1 MKPLSTRFVR
11 HFLPLLALAFFGG
24 IMLTGTRLRDLPLAA
39 FEPEAEAEAREAKP
53 GADEWFYEQRAYP
66 LNEIPL
72 GARANALA
80 QLEVLEARQQAR
92 RQQLYGRQAAEVI
105 ADSQPKWEAVG
116 PRPIGPVARAN
127 AGRAT
132 ALALDPRYDGVNNQT
147 VYVGAAQGGVWKS
160 TDNGANWTPIT
171 EDMPSL
177 SIGSLAVDP
186 GNPNVIYAGTGEG
199 NASGDSYFG
208 AGLYKS
214 VDGGASWRVIT
225 GPVSTVAPRVPVFA
239 NIALM
244 HIAIDPQ
251 NPRTL
256 YVCTRAAG
264 SYGPSGGGSI
274 VAGAP
279 GQRGVWKSSDGGETW
294 RNLDPTGNG
303 GTVAANMVLILSP
316 TQGPQTPGIVIAG
329 VETQGLFRSTAGGE
343 PGTWTKLSEG
353 LPASD
358 VRRIALADGPPVPP
372 ATQRTLYAALTVASN
387 TNNLHGVYK
396 STDGGDTWTRV
407 GVPASVTQVW
417 YNLALAVNQQD
428 ANIVYFGLVTFYR
441 SLDGGMTW
449 QSQNGN
455 GNGALHSDQHFALS
469 VPNKPNILFG
479 TSDGGI
485 WRSDNA
491 GDPAALVWTS
501 LNATLSTVQFQG
513 VAIHP
518 TDPNFLVG
526 GTQDNGTLRF
536 TGDPAWL
543 SIAGADGGFALID
556 QGSPNI
562 VWQSQQNQ
570 NRTATQSASF
580 GPRVS
585 LNNGNSG
592 TFTDRGCRAS
602 CQPVPGSMNP
612 DDRVGFYGPLAQHT
626 GFTTPGNVVYWGTH
640 RLYRTADLGV
650 TWTGL
655 GPSADGFGQDLTNST
670 AGRLSAISAQP
681 KLDTTTDPP
690 GETVWTGSSNGIVMV
705 TTNAGKLADATFTN
719 VTKAPLPNRFVT
731 AVAADPNEPK
741 RAYVV
746 YSGFNASTPATPG
759 HIFVTDDLGQ
769 TWRDISGDLPDVPVT
784 AVEPDPTQAGTLYIG
799 TDIGVFQTTDGGAT
813 WVRLS
818 NGMPRVATFMV
829 RYQKTTRSLV
839 VATHGRGIFRLKLA
853 APVVTVSSA
862 SFSRDALAV
871 EGIASAFGTGLATRN
886 EAAQSIPLPTELAG
900 TTVRITDANGVER
913 LAPLFFI
920 SPQQVNYQIPPEV
933 APGAI
938 TVTITSGDNA
948 VSFGIERVRTV
959 APALFTANSNGRG
972 VPAGYGVRVRA
983 GVQTLVTISRNDPL
997 ANPPVQPE
1005 AIDLGP
1011 EGDQVVLVLFGT
1023 GLRRRPALSGV
1034 DVSIGGVRVP
1044 AQYAGEVAG
1053 LVGLDQLNFGV
1064 PRSLIGKGEVDVVVN
1079 VSGVTGNAVRV
1090 RIK

>member
-1 MKPLSTRFVR
+1 MKYPSIWFVR
-11 HFLPLLALAFFGG
+11 RVLPLLTLVFGAG
-24 IMLTGTRLRDLPLAA
+24 ILLSGPRLDSFSLLE
-39 FEPEAEAEAREAKP
+39 FEPVADAETQEAKP

-66 LNEIPL
+66 LSEIPL
-72 GARANALA
+72 GVRAKAVEQLA
-80 QLEVLEARQQAR
+80 VLEERQQLR
-92 RQQLYGRQAAEVI
+92 RQQLYGRQAAEVV
-105 ADSQPKWEAVG
+105 ADSQPKWEALG

-147 VYVGAAQGGVWKS
+147 IYAGAAQGGVWKS
-160 TDNGANWTPIT
+160 SDNGASWTPLT
-171 EDMPSL
+171 DNLPSL
-177 SIGSLAVDP
+177 AIGAIAVDP
-186 GNPNVIYAGTGEG
+186 SNPNVLYVGSGEG
-199 NASGDSYFG
+199 NASADSYFG

-225 GPVSTVAPRVPVFA
+225 GPVATIAPRVPVFL

-244 HIAIDPQ
+244 HIAFDSQ

-256 YVCTRAAG
+256 YVCTRAAS

-274 VAGAP
+274 TAGAP
-279 GQRGVWKSSDGGETW
+279 GQRGVWKSIDGGETW
-294 RNLDPTGNG
+294 RNLDPLGNG
-303 GTVAANMVLILSP
+303 GVTNANDILIN
-316 TQGPQTPGIVIAG
+316 PQTPGIVIAG
-329 VETQGLFRSTAGGE
+329 VEGQGLFRSTAGGE
-343 PGTWTKLSEG
+343 PGTWTKLTEG

-358 VRRIALADGPPVPP
+358 VRRIAIADGPPLPP
-372 ATQRTLYAALTVASN
+372 ATRRTLYAALTVASN
-387 TNNLHGVYK
+387 SNNLHGVYK
-396 STDGGDTWTRV
+396 STDDGDTWTKL
-407 GVPASVTQVW
+407 GVPASITQVW

-428 ANIVYFGLVTFYR
+428 ANIVYFGLVGFYR
-441 SLDGGMTW
+441 SLDGGQTW
-449 QSQNGN
+449 QAQNGS
-455 GNGALHSDQHFALS
+455 GNGALHSDQHFALA
-469 VPNKPNILFG
+469 VPNKPNIFFI
-479 TSDGGI
+479 TSDGGL

-491 GDPAALVWTS
+491 DAAAAMTWAS
-501 LNATLSTVQFQG
+501 LNATLNTVQFQG

-518 TDPNFLVG
+518 TDPNFIVG

-556 QGSPNI
+556 QTNPNI

-570 NRTATQSASF
+570 SRTATQSASF

-585 LNNGNSG
+585 TNSGNSG

-602 CQPVPGSMNP
+602 CQPVPGSMHP

-670 AGRLSAISAQP
+670 TGRLAAIAAQP
-681 KLDTTTDPP
+681 KLDTSTTPP
-690 GETVWTGSSNGIVMV
+690 GEIVWTGSSNGIVMV
-705 TTNAGKLADATFTN
+705 TTDAGKLADATFTN

-731 AVAADPNEPK
+731 AIGVDPNEPK
-741 RAYVV
+741 RAYVA
-746 YSGFNASTPATPG
+746 YSGFNVSTPTTLG
-759 HIFVTDDLGQ
+759 HLFVTDDLGQ
-769 TWRDISGDLPDVPVT
+769 SWRDISGDLPDVPVT

-799 TDIGVFQTTDGGAT
+799 TDLGVFQTTDGGAT
-813 WVRLS
+813 WVRLG

-829 RYQKTTRSLV
+829 RYQKATRSLV
-839 VATHGRGIFRLKLA
+839 VATHGRGIYRLKLA

-862 SFSRDALAV
+862 SFSREALAV
-871 EGIASAFGTGLATRN
+871 EGIASAFGTGLATRS

-900 TTVRITDANGVER
+900 TTVRLTDANGVEQ
-913 LAPLFFI
+913 LAPLFFV
-920 SPQQVNYQIPPEV
+920 SPQQVNYQIPPNV
-933 APGAI
+933 AAGAV

-948 VSFGIERVRTV
+948 VSFGIERVRNL
-959 APALFTANSNGRG
+959 APALFTANANGRG
-972 VPAGYGVRVRA
+972 VPAGYGVRLSG
-983 GVQTLVTISRNDPL
+983 GVQSPVVISRLDPL
-997 ANPPVQPE
+997 ALPPAQPE

-1023 GLRRRPALSGV
+1023 GLRRRPDLSGV
-1034 DVSIGGVRVP
+1034 DVTIGGVKVP

-1064 PRSLIGKGEVDVVVN
+1064 PRSLIGKGEVDVMVN
-1079 VSGVTGNAVRV
+1079 ASGVTGNTVRV